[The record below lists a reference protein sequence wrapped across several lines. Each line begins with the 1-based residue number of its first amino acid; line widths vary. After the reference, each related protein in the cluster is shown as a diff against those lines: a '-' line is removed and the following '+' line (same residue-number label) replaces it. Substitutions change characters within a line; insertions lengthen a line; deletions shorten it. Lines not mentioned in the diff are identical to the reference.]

1 MKPLHLFIELQES
14 ALVKFLQEQ
23 LQETRAALKASQEAQ
38 RKAEFSLRN
47 EQAVNMELIDLC
59 KTNGIK
65 FRKALDISKWAKEA

>member
-23 LQETRAALKASQEAQ
+23 LQDTRAALAASQEAQ
-38 RKAEFSLRN
+38 RNAEFKLRN
-47 EQAVNMELIDLC
+47 EQSINMELMDLC

-65 FRKALDISKWAKEA
+65 FRKALDVSKWAKDA

>member
-23 LQETRAALKASQEAQ
+23 LKDTRAALEASQEAQ
-38 RKAEFSLRN
+38 RSAEFKLRN
-47 EQAVNMELIDLC
+47 EQSINMELMDLC

-65 FRKALDISKWAKEA
+65 FRKALDISKWAKDA